1 MTMKKFGR
9 LLTAMVTP
17 FTAKGEVDYRQAAK
31 LAKAL
36 VASGSDGLVVSGT
49 TGENPTLTMK
59 ERLRL
64 YEAVVAAVGK
74 QAFIV
79 GGTSNNDTAE
89 SVEITRDAEK
99 TGIDACLLTV
109 PYYNRPT
116 QDGIYEHF
124 KAIAS
129 RTKLPCIVYNVP
141 SRTVTNMTAETA
153 IRLSKIDNIAGVK
166 EASADFAQ
174 IARIIQGAHR
184 DFIVYSGNDG
194 DTFPVLALGG
204 HGVIG
209 VITHLVGKQY
219 HRMIDLYLAGKIE
232 ESAKLHRSFLPLV
245 NAMFLIGNPM
255 PIKWALNYLGF
266 KVGKP
271 RLPLTEPDEK
281 TREAIKA
288 CLKGYKIDLPVK

>member
-1 MTMKKFGR
+1 MAMKKFGR

-17 FTAKGEVDYRQAAK
+17 FTAKGEVDYKQAAK

-124 KAIAS
+124 RAIAS
-129 RTKLPCIVYNVP
+129 KTKLPCIVYNVP
-141 SRTVTNMTAETA
+141 SRTVTNMTAETT
-153 IRLSKIDNIAGVK
+153 IKLSKIDTIAGVK

-174 IARIIQGAHR
+174 IARII
-184 DFIVYSGNDG
+184 
-194 DTFPVLALGG
+194 
-204 HGVIG
+204 
-209 VITHLVGKQY
+209 
-219 HRMIDLYLAGKIE
+219 
-232 ESAKLHRSFLPLV
+232 
-245 NAMFLIGNPM
+245 
-255 PIKWALNYLGF
+255 
-266 KVGKP
+266 
-271 RLPLTEPDEK
+271 
-281 TREAIKA
+281 
-288 CLKGYKIDLPVK
+288 

>member
-1 MTMKKFGR
+1 MKKFGR
-9 LLTAMVTP
+9 QLTAMVTP
-17 FTAKGEVDYRQAAK
+17 FNAKGDVDYKQAVK

-36 VASGSDGLVVSGT
+36 IASGNDGLVVTGT

-59 ERLRL
+59 ERLHL
-64 YEAVVAAVGK
+64 YEEIVAAVGK
-74 QAFIV
+74 TAFIV

-116 QDGIYEHF
+116 QDGLYAHF
-124 KAIAS
+124 KTIAS
-129 RTKLPCIVYNVP
+129 KTKLPCIVYNVP
-141 SRTVTNMTAETA
+141 SRTVTNMSAETT
-153 IRLSKIDNIAGVK
+153 IKLSKIDNIAGVK
-166 EASADFAQ
+166 EASADLAQ
-174 IARIIQGAHR
+174 IAKIIEGVGK

-194 DTFPVLALGG
+194 DTFPILALGG
-204 HGVIG
+204 YGVIG

-219 HRMIDLYLAGKIE
+219 HKMIDLYLAGEVDK
-232 ESAKLHRSFLPLV
+232 AARLHRSFLPLV

-255 PIKWALNYLGF
+255 PIKYALNYIGF

-271 RLPLTEPDEK
+271 RLPLVEPNEK
-281 TREAIKA
+281 TRAAIEA
-288 CLKGYKIDLPVK
+288 CLKNYKIDLPVK

>member
-1 MTMKKFGR
+1 MKKFGR

-17 FTAKGEVDYRQAAK
+17 FNAKGEVDYKQAAK
-31 LAKAL
+31 LARAL

-59 ERLRL
+59 ERLLL

-79 GGTSNNDTAE
+79 GGTSNNDTGE
-89 SVEITRDAEK
+89 SILITRDAEK

-129 RTKLPCIVYNVP
+129 KTKLPCIVYNVP
-141 SRTVTNMTAETA
+141 SRTVTNMTAETT
-153 IRLSKIDNIAGVK
+153 IKLSKIDNVAGVK
-166 EASADFAQ
+166 EASADFVQ
-174 IARIIQGAHR
+174 IAKIIEGAPK

-194 DTFPVLALGG
+194 DTFPLLALGG
-204 HGVIG
+204 YGVIG

-219 HRMIDLYLAGKIE
+219 HKMIDLYLAGEVEKA
-232 ESAKLHRSFLPLV
+232 AKLHRGFLPLV

-266 KVGKP
+266 NVGKP
-271 RLPLTEPDEK
+271 RLPLTVPDDK
-281 TREAIKA
+281 TRAAIEA
-288 CLKGYKIDLPVK
+288 CLKNYKIDLPVR